1 MVEGWME
8 LGNQIALSFSAECMQ
23 VDSFGRQCLSNTLLN
38 PLTITH
44 SEEIKTHSYTVT
56 PILTDS
62 FRGIRTNTWIKFTQ
76 NTLKQMIHSCNSL
89 NSIKILRYRLNHI
102 QSQFHIHCETIVKT
116 LKLFSLDI
124 WHVLFAE
131 QHFTMQRLYL

>member
-38 PLTITH
+38 PLTIIH
-44 SEEIKTHSYTVT
+44 SEEIKIHSYTVT

-62 FRGIRTNTWIKFTQ
+62 FRGIRTNT
-76 NTLKQMIHSCNSL
+76 
-89 NSIKILRYRLNHI
+89 
-102 QSQFHIHCETIVKT
+102 
-116 LKLFSLDI
+116 
-124 WHVLFAE
+124 
-131 QHFTMQRLYL
+131 

>member
-1 MVEGWME
+1 MFHSQPRSRRFVQHPKPADALLDSRLLLVQFCSPEREMVEGWME
-8 LGNQIALSFSAECMQ
+8 LGNQIALSFSAEDMQ

-62 FRGIRTNTWIKFTQ
+62 FRGI
-76 NTLKQMIHSCNSL
+76 
-89 NSIKILRYRLNHI
+89 
-102 QSQFHIHCETIVKT
+102 
-116 LKLFSLDI
+116 
-124 WHVLFAE
+124 
-131 QHFTMQRLYL
+131 